1 MMGDRGKVVGNF
13 DDFILHKRTSN
24 YSISY
29 IQQSFALAI
38 SIIGRIIAKVELHK
52 ELLTQ

>member
-1 MMGDRGKVVGNF
+1 MMSNRDKVIGNF

-38 SIIGRIIAKVELHK
+38 SIIGRMVAKVELHK
-52 ELLTQ
+52 ELLT